1 MDGAIL
7 TASQVIIEVV
17 TWPFVV
23 LLVIAAMRRRRSNP
37 WFAIPAGGTILILA
51 GTGVSIVPGLEPV
64 SGATWFFAFPLLM
77 ATFPDGR
84 FVPRWSVA
92 PVVGWLGLTIAY
104 SATGTAIADQPWWA
118 PLAAS
123 SFLLVLLQLYRYR
136 RRLTTEERESVRWV
150 ILACLVGFATY
161 GVITVVGGGTVAD
174 DGPLSIAAA
183 NLAGTTF
190 PLGFAIGLL
199 RPRLAPVDDALRWC
213 VVAIGSALILAPVFW
228 GASSIAAFA
237 GADAAASG
245 WWGAAAVALVTVPI
259 VRLAGRGAN
268 RLLFGRRRDPA
279 AAVRELGSRLAGQA
293 APEAVTATI
302 AAMVAEALGTDD
314 VELTAAGLGDVTV
327 GAPPPDAFVMPVSY
341 RGETIGT
348 IRVGPRRG
356 ESALTARDRAVLAQ
370 LVTHS
375 APALHGALAVSE
387 LIEARSR
394 TVLAREEERKRL
406 RRDLHDDLAPTLA
419 GLGMSAA
426 AIAQLARSGD
436 PEASLV
442 ADELLV
448 DIQTAIGQTRELA
461 YGLRPPILDDQ
472 GLVAAIRDR
481 LRPATMENP
490 RITIHAPEDRM
501 ALPAA
506 VELAALRIVQEA
518 VSNVR
523 RHASASACVITLE
536 ASASELTIE
545 IADDGVGIPRS
556 HRSGLG
562 LASIRERADEL
573 GGASSVGRRS
583 VGGTVVS
590 VRLPLSEPERRV
602 A

>member
-1 MDGAIL
+1 
-7 TASQVIIEVV
+7 
-17 TWPFVV
+17 
-23 LLVIAAMRRRRSNP
+23 
-37 WFAIPAGGTILILA
+37 
-51 GTGVSIVPGLEPV
+51 
-64 SGATWFFAFPLLM
+64 
-77 ATFPDGR
+77 
-84 FVPRWSVA
+84 
-92 PVVGWLGLTIAY
+92 
-104 SATGTAIADQPWWA
+104 
-118 PLAAS
+118 
-123 SFLLVLLQLYRYR
+123 
-136 RRLTTEERESVRWV
+136 
-150 ILACLVGFATY
+150 
-161 GVITVVGGGTVAD
+161 
-174 DGPLSIAAA
+174 
-183 NLAGTTF
+183 
-190 PLGFAIGLL
+190 
-199 RPRLAPVDDALRWC
+199 
-213 VVAIGSALILAPVFW
+213 
-228 GASSIAAFA
+228 
-237 GADAAASG
+237 
-245 WWGAAAVALVTVPI
+245 
-259 VRLAGRGAN
+259 
-268 RLLFGRRRDPA
+268 
-279 AAVRELGSRLAGQA
+279 
-293 APEAVTATI
+293 
-302 AAMVAEALGTDD
+302 
-314 VELTAAGLGDVTV
+314 
-327 GAPPPDAFVMPVSY
+327 MPVSY

-523 RHASASACVITLE
+523 RHASASACVVTLE